1 MARRRKGRPISGWV
15 ILDKPLGMSSSQA
28 VGAVRRVLD
37 AQKAGHGGTLDP
49 LATGIL
55 PIALGEATKTVSY
68 AMDGSK
74 TYHFTVQW
82 GEARTTLDREGEIT
96 ETSTVRPS
104 QDEITNIL
112 PEFTGQI
119 EQVPPVFSAIKVD
132 GQRAYQLAREN
143 KDVELKPRTV
153 SVHRIE
159 LLDVPDADHATFK
172 VDCGKGTYIRSL
184 ARDIAC
190 SLGTVGHVSELRRT
204 RVGPFNESAAIS
216 LDKLNTLGH
225 SSPPDEAILPI
236 ETVLDDIPAL
246 ALTEE
251 EARQIRHGQAISALS
266 VATRSPLT
274 GIEQDDVICAMNEGQ
289 LVALVQ
295 FVGGEIRPVR
305 VLNQKDT
312 LE

>member
-1 MARRRKGRPISGWV
+1 MVRRRKGRPVNGWL
-15 ILDKPLGMSSSQA
+15 ILDKPVGMSSSQA

-37 AQKAGHGGTLDP
+37 AAKAGHGGTLDP

-74 TYHFTVQW
+74 TYRFTVCW
-82 GEARTTLDREGEIT
+82 GEARTTLDSEGDVT
-96 ETSTVRPS
+96 ETSMARPTKE
-104 QDEITNIL
+104 DIVAAL
-112 PEFTGQI
+112 PGFVGDI
-119 EQVPPVFSAIKVD
+119 EQIPPIYSAIKVD
-132 GQRAYQLAREN
+132 GRRAYQLARED

-153 SVHRIE
+153 SVHTFDLI
-159 LLDVPDADHATFK
+159 DIPDPDHAIFE
-172 VDCGKGTYIRSL
+172 VGCGKGTYIRSL
-184 ARDIAC
+184 ARDLA
-190 SLGTVGHVSELRRT
+190 SAVGTVGYVSDLRRT
-204 RVGPFNESAAIS
+204 RVGPFDETTAIS
-216 LDKLNTLGH
+216 LDKLNALGH
-225 SSPPDEAILPI
+225 SAPPDEAILPI

-246 ALTEE
+246 ALTAE
-251 EARQIRHGQAISALS
+251 EARRLRHGQSVSALA

-274 GIEQDDVICAMNEGQ
+274 GIEQDDVVCGMNGGQ

-305 VLNQKDT
+305 VINQDGA

>member
-1 MARRRKGRPISGWV
+1 MARRRKGRSVNGWV
-15 ILDKPLGMSSSQA
+15 ILDKPAGMSSSQA
-28 VGAVRRVLD
+28 VGAVKRILD
-37 AQKAGHGGTLDP
+37 AAKAGHGGTLDP

-68 AMDGSK
+68 AMEGSK
-74 TYHFTVQW
+74 SYRFTVCW
-82 GEARTTLDREGEIT
+82 GESRTTLDGEGDIT
-96 ETSTVRPS
+96 ETSTARPS
-104 QDEITNIL
+104 RDDIVGVL
-112 PEFTGQI
+112 PEFTGDI
-119 EQVPPVFSAIKVD
+119 EQIPPIFSAIKVD
-132 GQRAYQLAREN
+132 GRRAYQLARED

-153 SVHRIE
+153 SIHRIE
-159 LLDVPDADHATFK
+159 LLDMPDADHATF
-172 VDCGKGTYIRSL
+172 VADCGKGTYVRSL

-190 SLGTVGHVSELRRT
+190 AVGTVGYVSDLRRT
-204 RVGPFNESAAIS
+204 RVGPFDESTAIS
-216 LDKLNTLGH
+216 LEKLKALGH
-225 SSPPDEAILPI
+225 SAPPDEVILPV

-251 EARQIRHGQAISALS
+251 ETRRLRHGQSVSALP

-274 GIEQDDVICAMNEGQ
+274 GIGQGDVICAMNKGR

-305 VLNQKDT
+305 VLNLDGT

>member
-1 MARRRKGRPISGWV
+1 MARQRKGRSISGWI

-28 VGAVRRVLD
+28 VGAVRRILD
-37 AQKAGHGGTLDP
+37 ARKAGHGGTLDP

-74 TYHFTVQW
+74 TYRFTVRW

-96 ETSTVRPS
+96 DTSVVRPTR
-104 QDEITNIL
+104 DEIIGVL
-112 PEFTGQI
+112 PEFIGLV
-119 EQVPPVFSAIKVD
+119 EQVPPIYSAIKVD
-132 GQRAYQLAREN
+132 GRRAYQLARED
-143 KDVELKPRTV
+143 KDVELKPRSV
-153 SVHRIE
+153 SIDQLE
-159 LLDVPDADHATFK
+159 LVDIPDTDHATFSA
-172 VDCGKGTYIRSL
+172 DCGKGTYIRSL

-190 SLGTVGHVSELRRT
+190 ALGTFGYVSELRRT
-204 RVGPFNESAAIS
+204 RVGPFDEATAIS
-216 LDKLNTLGH
+216 LDKLEALGH
-225 SSPPDEAILPI
+225 SAPPDEAILPV

-251 EARQIRHGQAISALS
+251 EARQILHGQSVSALA

-274 GIEQDDVICAMNEGQ
+274 GIEQGDVVCGMNKGK

-295 FVGGEIRPVR
+295 FAGGTFRPVR
-305 VLNQKDT
+305 VLNQTDI